1 MPTPR
6 VEALIVKLDRG
17 GRKTLQ
23 ALGALA
29 PEGWGAVVYREPHV
43 WDVRDLLAHLLSAE
57 QGLLRVAQDVAVGA
71 GGAPESLDHDVFN
84 AEEQQR
90 LKGRSLQ
97 QLLSALAAARRAT
110 LVWVGTLDDSQLDR
124 VGRHPGLG
132 QVTLE
137 AILLSMHGHQL
148 LHLRDVQHTDLAAD
162 TVKGGGDG

>member
-29 PEGWGAVVYREPHV
+29 PEGWGAVVYREPHA
-43 WDVRDLLAHLLSAE
+43 WDVRDLLAHVLSTE
-57 QGLLRVAQDVAVGA
+57 QGLLHLAQDVAA
-71 GGAPESLDHDVFN
+71 GGAGAPEGLDHDVFN
-84 AEEQQR
+84 ADEQQR
-90 LKGRSLQ
+90 LKGLTPQ
-97 QLLSALAAARRAT
+97 QLLAALDAARHAT
-110 LVWVGTLDDSQLDR
+110 LAWVGTLDDAQLDH

-148 LHLRDVQHTDLAAD
+148 LHLRDVQHRNL
-162 TVKGGGDG
+162 VSGES

>member
-17 GRKTLQ
+17 GRKTLH

-29 PEGWGAVVYREPHV
+29 PGGWGAVVYREPQV

-57 QGLLRVAQDVAVGA
+57 QGLLRVAQDVAAGGA
-71 GGAPESLDHDVFN
+71 GAPESLDHDVFN
-84 AEEQQR
+84 TEEQQR
-90 LKGRSLQ
+90 LKGLTPQ
-97 QLLSALAAARRAT
+97 QLLVALDVARHAT
-110 LVWVGTLDDSQLDR
+110 LAWAGTLDDAQLER

-132 QVTLE
+132 RVTLE

-148 LHLRDVQHTDLAAD
+148 LHLRDVQHRNL
-162 TVKGGGDG
+162 VSGEG

>member
-1 MPTPR
+1 M
-6 VEALIVKLDRG
+6 IVKLDRG

-43 WDVRDLLAHLLSAE
+43 WDARDLLAHLLSAE
-57 QGLLRVAQDVAVGA
+57 HGLLSVAQDVASGGA
-71 GGAPESLDHDVFN
+71 GAPESLDHGVFN

-90 LKGRSLQ
+90 LKGLAPT
-97 QLLSALAAARRAT
+97 QLLGALEAARSAT
-110 LVWVGTLDDSQLDR
+110 LAWVGTLDDAQLDR

-137 AILLSMHGHQL
+137 TIILGMHGHQL
-148 LHLRDVQHTDLAAD
+148 LHLRDVQRCL
-162 TVKGGGDG
+162 VSEGGNLVSGS